1 MGTEPGQLLPPA
13 IDLIDA
19 LARCVPHERVL
30 TRPLDRVAF
39 ASDASFYRLLPEAVV
54 LAGSVDEVQRLFAV
68 SREREIPLTFRAAGT
83 SLSGQSLS
91 DGLLVEVAR
100 HWRSARVED
109 GGLRVRARPGMIGDH
124 LNQLLRPFGRKI
136 GPDPASIRSCT
147 LGGILANNSSGMC
160 CGVEQNSYHTLRS
173 LTFVLPSGTVI
184 DSGADDAEAELR
196 AREPLLYQGLLDL
209 RDEVRSRPAL
219 VDRKS
224 VV

>member
-1 MGTEPGQLLPPA
+1 MRTDSTQLLPPTV
-13 IDLIDA
+13 DLVNA
-19 LARCVPHERVL
+19 LVWCVSSDRVL

-136 GPDPASIRSCT
+136 GP
-147 LGGILANNSSGMC
+147 
-160 CGVEQNSYHTLRS
+160 
-173 LTFVLPSGTVI
+173 
-184 DSGADDAEAELR
+184 
-196 AREPLLYQGLLDL
+196 
-209 RDEVRSRPAL
+209 
-219 VDRKS
+219 
-224 VV
+224 